1 DRPDGSAISYSNPQ
15 QALGGKF
22 GLARFDHI
30 ISSMGSFSASFSA
43 DSGYRRVP
51 WGGGGG
57 GDPNFVKATEMHAQT
72 LSLKETRV
80 FSAGMVN
87 VATFGYAGTYATL
100 VNAPAIPM
108 PADIAFLEGGNPG
121 TLVIGGGIGA
131 AAPSAIAGVP
141 GNNPS
146 RGIRHYFTY

>member
-1 DRPDGSAISYSNPQ
+1 
-15 QALGGKF
+15 
-22 GLARFDHI
+22 
-30 ISSMGSFSASFSA
+30 
-43 DSGYRRVP
+43 
-51 WGGGGG
+51 GGGE
-57 GDPNFVKATEMHAQT
+57 PMFVNDAEMQVDI

-80 FSAGMVN
+80 CGAGMVN
-87 VATFGYAGTYATL
+87 VETFGYAGTWATL

-131 AAPSAIAGVP
+131 AAPPAIAGVT

-146 RGIRHYFTY
+146 RGIRHYFTYTDDLRFIKGKQSWSMAGWSQKSQQGPH